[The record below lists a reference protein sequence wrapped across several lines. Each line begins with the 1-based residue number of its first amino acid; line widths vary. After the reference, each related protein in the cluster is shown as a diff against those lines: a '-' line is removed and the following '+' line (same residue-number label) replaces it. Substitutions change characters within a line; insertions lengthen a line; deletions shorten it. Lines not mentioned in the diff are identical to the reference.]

1 MKFLVDNAL
10 SPSLSLALT
19 DLGHDCLHVREL
31 NLQQATDEEI
41 FACAEREGR
50 TIISADTDF
59 SQILSVRRAAKPSLI
74 LFRKGSERSPILQAK
89 LLALNLNEETVT
101 EIEKG
106 CILVFEESRIR
117 IRQLPL
123 FKKQ

>member
-74 LFRKGSERSPILQAK
+74 LFRKGSERSPTLQAK